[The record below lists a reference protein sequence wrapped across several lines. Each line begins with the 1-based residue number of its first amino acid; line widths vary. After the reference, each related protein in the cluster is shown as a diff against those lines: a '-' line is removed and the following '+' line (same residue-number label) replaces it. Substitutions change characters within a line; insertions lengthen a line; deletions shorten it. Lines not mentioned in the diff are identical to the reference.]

1 MIGERRAAA
10 VRGAVIGRARRARR
24 GAIEFQRRNE
34 GGTAYLLMWALGLP
48 LGMILLWPP
57 DSLTMVSGVLGVM
70 LALPLAAILLC
81 RLAPLAGMGRAGAA
95 ATALATRRGVSR
107 RDART
112 LGAERPR
119 PA

>member
-1 MIGERRAAA
+1 MIGERQAR
-10 VRGAVIGRARRARR
+10 VCGARIGRAGRD
-24 GAIEFQRRNE
+24 AIEFQRRNE
-34 GGTAYLLMWALGLP
+34 VGTAYLLMWTLGLP

-70 LALPLAAILLC
+70 LGLPLAAILLC
-81 RLAPLAGMGRAGAA
+81 RSAPLAGVARMRAA
-95 ATALATRRGVSR
+95 ATALATRRGVAR